1 MPYEDIYK
9 GLTEEEKERMLKM
22 DVPKF
27 EAVGKFQMTEQE
39 REKSRRDLLRLRKEF
54 GEKWCRTKLVYIQ

>member
-27 EAVGKFQMTEQE
+27 EAVVKFQMTEQE

-54 GEKWCRTKLVYIQ
+54 GEK

>member
-9 GLTEEEKERMLKM
+9 GLTEE
-22 DVPKF
+22 
-27 EAVGKFQMTEQE
+27 E

-54 GEKWCRTKLVYIQ
+54 GEKQCRTKLVYIQQSTMEECANVIYIKNRDSVK

>member
-9 GLTEEEKERMLKM
+9 GFTEE
-22 DVPKF
+22 
-27 EAVGKFQMTEQE
+27 E

-54 GEKWCRTKLVYIQ
+54 GEK

>member
-54 GEKWCRTKLVYIQ
+54 GEK

>member
-39 REKSRRDLLRLRKEF
+39 RENQE
-54 GEKWCRTKLVYIQ
+54 ETCYV

>member
-22 DVPKF
+22 KPEVPY
-27 EAVGKFQMTEQE
+27 GYQFQ
-39 REKSRRDLLRLRKEF
+39 
-54 GEKWCRTKLVYIQ
+54 